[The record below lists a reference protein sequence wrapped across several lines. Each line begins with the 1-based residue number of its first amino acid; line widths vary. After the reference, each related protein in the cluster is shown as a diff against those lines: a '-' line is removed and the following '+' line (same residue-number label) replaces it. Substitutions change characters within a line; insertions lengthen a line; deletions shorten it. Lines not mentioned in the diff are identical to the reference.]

1 MELWYVYRGI
11 SGVESKTE
19 ESGMENNQQDFRS
32 LRTLKS
38 EKVTFDLCGK

>member
-11 SGVESKTE
+11 CGVESKTKE
-19 ESGMENNQQDFRS
+19 NGIENNQPDFKN

-38 EKVTFDLCGK
+38 EKVTFGLCGK